1 VPNRIRNNRTVLE
14 ALTDRKWLTD
24 IKGAL
29 TVGVFADLLDLWDAL
44 QTIQLHPDMEDKHI
58 FRFATD
64 GNYSAKAAYEGF
76 FIGSTQAEHWELIWK
91 TWSPSKCKFF
101 LWLADLERCW
111 TADRLKK
118 RGLSHPDKCPL
129 CDQDQESIDHIL
141 VGCVCARNFWFQLL
155 GQVNL
160 PGFAPRLGEVN
171 TMQWWSRTSEQLQGI
186 AKKGLNSLITLGLW
200 TL

>member
-101 LWLADLERCW
+101 LWLADLGRCW
-111 TADRLKK
+111 TADRLEK